1 MNGKVVKIVDE
12 NNIEREAKIITTIKD
27 NGFEYVIYVID
38 RDNDN
43 SNIFVSRLV
52 TTTDGVK
59 FDNIEDVNE
68 KKRIDD
74 LVKDMIKKAMW

>member
-1 MNGKVVKIVDE
+1 MNGDIVKIIDE
-12 NNIEREAKIITTIKD
+12 NNIEREAKVIRKFED

-38 RDNDN
+38 RDSDN

-52 TTTDGVK
+52 NTENGVK

-68 KKRIDD
+68 KNRVDN
-74 LVKDMIKKAMW
+74 LVKDMIKKAME

>member
-1 MNGKVVKIVDE
+1 MNGKIVKIVDE
-12 NNIEREAKIITTIKD
+12 NNIEREAKVITTVKD
-27 NGFEYVIYVID
+27 NGFEYVVYVID

-52 TTTDGVK
+52 TTADGVK

-68 KKRIDD
+68 KSRVDE
-74 LVKDMIKKAMW
+74 LVKDIIKKAVE

>member
-74 LVKDMIKKAMW
+74 LVKDMIKKAM